1 MPIALTR
8 AVSPSMADC
17 QLTHLV
23 RTPLDVG
30 RAAAQHGMYEAALA
44 ACGYEVVRVPPA
56 PACPDAVFVED
67 VLVAVDEIAIAT
79 RPGAASRRAEVSG
92 VAEAAARWRPVV
104 AIEAPGTLDGGD
116 VLRLGRRLLVGRS
129 GRTND
134 DGIRQL
140 AALLAPF
147 GYTVDAV
154 EVGGCLHLKSAI
166 TEAGERTVLVN
177 PAWIH
182 VDSLGLAG
190 WSILEVD
197 PGEPNAANVLRAGA
211 RVVASDAYPRT
222 RATLERAGVQVVVVD
237 VSEIAKA
244 EGAVTCC
251 SVLLD

>member
-1 MPIALTR
+1 
-8 AVSPSMADC
+8 
-17 QLTHLV
+17 
-23 RTPLDVG
+23 
-30 RAAAQHGMYEAALA
+30 
-44 ACGYEVVRVPPA
+44 
-56 PACPDAVFVED
+56 VFVED
-67 VLVAVDEIAIAT
+67 VLVVVDEIAIAT
-79 RPGAASRRAEVSG
+79 RPGAVSRRAEVG
-92 VAEAAARWRPVV
+92 AVAEAAARWRPVA
-104 AIEAPGTLDGGD
+104 AIEAPGTVDGGD

-140 AALLAPF
+140 ASLLAPF

-154 EVGGCLHLKSAI
+154 QVRGCLHLKSAI
-166 TEAGERTVLVN
+166 TEAGEQTVLVN

-182 VDSLGLAG
+182 VDALGLTG

-197 PGEPNAANVLRAGA
+197 PGEPHGANVLRAGD

-222 RATLERAGVQVVVVD
+222 RATLERAGVRVVDVD

-251 SVLLD
+251 SVLLG